1 VAVAVKNVLL
11 QCRPNALILSTAAL
25 VSVAAAPTDTRAA
38 DDTPEV
44 NTGGLTEIVVTAQRR
59 TQTVQDI
66 PYNISVLGSEDLEKA
81 GAINLNDLSRI
92 VTGLVTV
99 DQGPGARS
107 FQNDLT
113 LRGLRTDSPGGGSSA
128 QYLPSQTVNSV
139 STYFGETPIFFPM
152 VLQDIERIEVLR
164 GPQGTLYGSGAEAG
178 TIRVIPHRP
187 DFAGFSGEV
196 SATGSYT
203 EFAPQANDNIH
214 GMLNIP
220 LADNL
225 ALRLVAGQE
234 HLAGFINA
242 TGLWQTDSRGVPLP
256 SVPGNLSSG
265 PVVGPEQ
272 RGINSSNQGFER
284 AALRWKPVDFV
295 DLQLDYLHQTTT
307 QASPQVVTPYWPG
320 GCANIPLGTV
330 APSAGCTDT
339 ASYYAPAG
347 GQYRTAAFTKEP
359 YDDTVDLGSL
369 VANIDLGFANLT
381 SATSYDRD
389 RNFSST
395 NIIASAVNLGLG
407 NSYEFFPPYN
417 GYPRLNFIAS
427 VPAVDKSFVQE
438 IRLTSSGKHF
448 LDYVVGAFYQ
458 HETRDARFTVQ
469 DLGQGEYNV
478 SIGQPDVGNIESV
491 GSAQTAY
498 SDKAIFGELT
508 AHLTSAWQVTA
519 GLRLFRD
526 TFSFDNVSQLPMC
539 GAVCSADLTDPTGLT
554 IVKDGQRVSGHLK
567 KFNTSYDISDTTK
580 VYATYSEGFRRG
592 GTNALP
598 INGPFAALPEYQTY
612 QPDYAKNYEV
622 GLKGS
627 LLNKRIRYSTA
638 VYRINLKDFQFSG
651 YSEAGAYAAT
661 FNGSSARTQGFEFE
675 TQAALTERLTV
686 AVGYTFTDAR
696 TTSAVSKS
704 DLVAYALIPDFGGTG
719 PTDTAPFINLA
730 RGLRLPGVPRNTA
743 TLSVDYRIPGSLL
756 AHENWSVLLH
766 ADAAFR
772 DAAPGNIDP
781 TRSFYWEIPTS
792 TVTNLRIS
800 WTLSDHVTLDLF
812 SNNVTSNS
820 AYSGASYVQT
830 VTNPYQ
836 ERNIS
841 RPRTVGLTASYR
853 F

>member
-1 VAVAVKNVLL
+1 M
-11 QCRPNALILSTAAL
+11 QCKSNALILSTAAL
-25 VSVAAAPTDTRAA
+25 ISSVGAAPIEAAGADT
-38 DDTPEV
+38 TPPSD
-44 NTGGLTEIVVTAQRR
+44 TGGLTEIVVTAQRR

-66 PYNISVLGSEDLEKA
+66 PYNISVLGSEELKNS
-81 GAINLNDLSRI
+81 GAVNLNDLSRI

-152 VLQDIERIEVLR
+152 VLQDLERIEVLR

-187 DFAGFSGEV
+187 DFADFSGEV

-203 EFAPQANDNIH
+203 EFAHQANDNVH

-234 HLAGFINA
+234 HLAGFI
-242 TGLWQTDSRGVPLP
+242 TGVGLWQTDSRGIPLP

-272 RGINSSNQGFER
+272 RGLNSSNQGFER
-284 AALRWKPVDFV
+284 AALRWKPVEIV

-307 QASPQVVTPYWPG
+307 QASPQLVTPYWPG
-320 GCANIPLGTV
+320 GCVNLPVGTV
-330 APSAGCTDT
+330 APSAGCTDVST
-339 ASYYAPAG
+339 YYAPAG
-347 GQYRTAAFTKEP
+347 GQYKTAAFTKEP

-395 NIIASAVNLGLG
+395 NIIASAVNLGGG

-417 GYPRLNFIAS
+417 GYPRINFIAS

-458 HETRDARFTVQ
+458 HETRDAHFTVL

-491 GSAQTAY
+491 GNAQTVY

-526 TFSFDNVSQLPMC
+526 AFSVENVNQLLMC
-539 GAVCSADLTDPTGLT
+539 GAICSADLTDPTGLT
-554 IVKDGQRVSGHLK
+554 IVQDGQRVSGHLK
-567 KFNTSYDISDTTK
+567 KFNTSYDLNDTTK
-580 VYATYSEGFRRG
+580 IYATYSEGFRRG

-612 QPDYAKNYEV
+612 QPDYAKNYEI

-661 FNGSSARTQGFEFE
+661 FNGSSARTQGVEFE
-675 TQAALTERLTV
+675 TQAAVTEKLTV

-696 TTSAVSKS
+696 TTSAVNKS
-704 DLVAYALIPDFGGTG
+704 DLVAFALIPGYGGTG
-719 PTDTAPFINLA
+719 PTDIAPFITLP

-743 TLSVDYRIPGSLL
+743 TLSVDYRIPGAFF
-756 AHENWSVLLH
+756 AHDSWTVLLH

-772 DAAPGNIDP
+772 DSAPGNIDP
-781 TRSFYWEIPTS
+781 RRPFYWEIPTS

-800 WTLSDHVTLDLF
+800 WSLSDHLTLDLF
-812 SNNVTSNS
+812 GNNVTGNP
-820 AYSGASYVQT
+820 AYSGASYIQQI
-830 VTNPYQ
+830 TNPYQ

-841 RPRTVGLTASYR
+841 RPRTVGLTALYK